1 MNIFEA
7 IKWLSPTEREQLIKN
22 IEDQNLNGVEIVDYV
37 SGHFNMACKRILAE
51 LYHITTS
58 ILGYGWFDIIH
69 SPLIKKG
76 DRYAYNR

>member
-37 SGHFNMACKRILAE
+37 SGHFNMACRRILAE
-51 LYHITTS
+51 LYRLSDYDELTDELKKLLTS
-58 ILGYGWFDIIH
+58 
-69 SPLIKKG
+69 S
-76 DRYAYNR
+76 N

>member
-37 SGHFNMACKRILAE
+37 SGHFNMACRRILAE
-51 LYHITTS
+51 LYRLSDYEELTDELKRLLTS
-58 ILGYGWFDIIH
+58 
-69 SPLIKKG
+69 
-76 DRYAYNR
+76 NN

>member
-1 MNIFEA
+1 MSIFEA

-51 LYHITTS
+51 LYRLSDYDELTNELKRLLTS
-58 ILGYGWFDIIH
+58 
-69 SPLIKKG
+69 S
-76 DRYAYNR
+76 N

>member
-51 LYHITTS
+51 LYRLSDYDELTDELKRLLTS
-58 ILGYGWFDIIH
+58 
-69 SPLIKKG
+69 S
-76 DRYAYNR
+76 N

>member
-51 LYHITTS
+51 LYRLSDYDELTDELKKLLTS
-58 ILGYGWFDIIH
+58 
-69 SPLIKKG
+69 S
-76 DRYAYNR
+76 N

>member
-7 IKWLSPTEREQLIKN
+7 IKWLSSTEREQLIKN

-51 LYHITTS
+51 LYRLSDYDELTDELKKLLTS
-58 ILGYGWFDIIH
+58 
-69 SPLIKKG
+69 S
-76 DRYAYNR
+76 N

>member
-37 SGHFNMACKRILAE
+37 SGHFNMACRRILAE
-51 LYHITTS
+51 LYRLSDYDELTDELKRLLTS
-58 ILGYGWFDIIH
+58 
-69 SPLIKKG
+69 S
-76 DRYAYNR
+76 N

>member
-37 SGHFNMACKRILAE
+37 SGHFNMACRRILAE
-51 LYHITTS
+51 LYRLSDYDELTDEFKRLLTS
-58 ILGYGWFDIIH
+58 N
-69 SPLIKKG
+69 K
-76 DRYAYNR
+76 